1 MAVEGKLDLLRLP
14 EVLQVISQQ
23 RKTGILT
30 LQGDE
35 DIIAV
40 SFFQGRVV
48 AADALNEGAAEGL
61 GAVLVEQGRIEAGAL
76 HRLASRADAEGRR
89 FADVLVEEGR
99 VARPELLEALRVQT
113 ARLLLSLLDWDR
125 GDFKFYGGDE
135 VSYEEGFR
143 SIGVDELLLHAL
155 EENEPTRSRSVPSLD
170 ARLRRLESDR
180 PVVLRH
186 ARTLSGT
193 SNPPEDGYTVW
204 VTPDEQRVLEAVSA
218 ERTVAE
224 IADEAG
230 VTDERAR
237 YVLYRFVREG
247 LVAPLGA
254 APGAAAPA
262 REPSTFEPAEA
273 TAGAARPAAQRPA
286 RPVDARRMSADASAE
301 RERAFDAP
309 EPSEEVTVERPIA
322 TPRARPLAIVAAAL
336 AALLV
341 VAATVAVPV
350 SFFLPF
356 PWLESERAAM
366 HARRDAAHRLELDLA
381 AKTFFLLEGRFPDD
395 LEELVAADLLQRAD
409 LYDSRGR
416 RLTYEP
422 RERSYTVRPLVG
434 GRDQATFEEG
444 IAGNFL
450 LDPEIL
456 GGREAAASE
465 PPLVLLD

>member
-30 LQGDE
+30 VQGDE

-89 FADVLVEEGR
+89 FADVLVEEGH
-99 VARPELLEALRVQT
+99 VARPDLLEALRVQT

-155 EENEPTRSRSVPSLD
+155 EENEPTRARSVPSLD

-180 PVVLRH
+180 PIVLRH

-193 SNPPEDGYTVW
+193 SNPPEDGQTVW

-224 IADEAG
+224 VADEAG

-262 REPSTFEPAEA
+262 RKPPTFEAPEA
-273 TAGAARPAAQRPA
+273 TAGATRPVAQRSERA
-286 RPVDARRMSADASAE
+286 VGASREVAD

-309 EPSEEVTVERPIA
+309 ATSEEVAVERPIA
-322 TPRARPLAIVAAAL
+322 TPRARPLAIVAATL
-336 AALLV
+336 ATLLLV
-341 VAATVAVPV
+341 AVTSAVPV
-350 SFFLPF
+350 AFFLPF

-409 LYDSRGR
+409 LFDSRGR

-434 GRDQATFEEG
+434 GRDRATFEEG

-456 GGREAAASE
+456 GRREEAARE